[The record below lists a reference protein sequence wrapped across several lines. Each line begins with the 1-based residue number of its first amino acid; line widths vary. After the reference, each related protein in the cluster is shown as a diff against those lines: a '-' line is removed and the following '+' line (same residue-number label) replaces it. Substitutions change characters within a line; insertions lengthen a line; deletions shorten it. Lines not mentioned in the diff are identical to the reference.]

1 LAGNELAG
9 NRAARP
15 WTHLYR
21 PDLDPDPALE
31 NISVLHAFRRAVGAF
46 PDLAIVRY
54 FDGLLTVRDLEELS
68 DALAVALID
77 RGIRPTDR
85 IGLYMQNVPQFVVA
99 LLAAWKAGAIAV
111 PVNPMCRERELSYQ
125 LDDSGAKALICLR
138 SLYESVAKNV
148 VGTSPVQYVITTSG
162 LDFQS
167 RDDSRIFADAEPER
181 PEGTDDLAELLG
193 HFRGSRPATHEP
205 AGADVALLTYTSG
218 TTGKPKAAMNTH
230 QNLASNAEATRN
242 WMELTR
248 SDRIL
253 GIAPLF
259 HVTGLVCH
267 AAVSLLTPVAL
278 VLTFRFD
285 PEVMLDAMREHQPT
299 FTIGAI
305 TAFIALMN
313 APTFARDDFSSFTKI
328 YSGGAP
334 VSPATAEQFARAT
347 GHRVYNAYGLT
358 ESTAPTHFCPFGVPT
373 PVDPV
378 SGALSIGVPTPGT
391 QVDVLDMDGNAVA
404 PGDIGEFAIS
414 GRQVVPGYWRQ
425 PEATAAALPD
435 ARLRTG
441 DVGFMDPAG
450 WFYIVDRKKDMIVA
464 SGYKVWPREVEDVL
478 YEHPAVREA
487 AVVGVPDAY
496 RGETVKAFVSLK
508 PGTRAEPGDLIGFAR
523 ERLAAYKY
531 PRDIEILAELP
542 KTTSGKILRRQLR
555 EL

>member
-1 LAGNELAG
+1 LASNGAD
-9 NRAARP
+9 RP
-15 WTHLYR
+15 WTRLYR
-21 PDLDPDPALE
+21 KDLDPNPALE
-31 NISVLHAFRRAVGAF
+31 NGSVLHAFRHAVGAF
-46 PDLAIVRY
+46 PDLAVVRY
-54 FDGLLTVRDLEELS
+54 FDGVLTIRDLEALS
-68 DALAVALID
+68 DALAVALVERGVRRAD
-77 RGIRPTDR
+77 RL
-85 IGLYMQNVPQFVVA
+85 GLYLQNMPQFVVA
-99 LLAAWKAGAIAV
+99 VLGIWKAGAIAV
-111 PVNPMCRERELSYQ
+111 PINPMCRERELAYQ
-125 LDDSGAKALICLR
+125 LHDSGAKGLICLR

-148 VGTSPVQYVITTSG
+148 VENSQVQFVITTSG
-162 LDFQS
+162 RDFQS
-167 RDDSRIFADAEPER
+167 RDDSRVFVDAEPEQ
-181 PEGTDDLAELLG
+181 PAGTDDLAELLER
-193 HFRGSRPATHEP
+193 FRGSRPATYEP
-205 AGADVALLTYTSG
+205 ASTDVALLTYTSG

-242 WMELTR
+242 WMELTPT
-248 SDRIL
+248 DRIL

-267 AAVSLLTPVAL
+267 VAVSLLTPVPL
-278 VLTFRFD
+278 VLTFRFE
-285 PEVMLDAMREHQPT
+285 PEVMLDAMREHRPT

-313 APTFARDDFSSFTKI
+313 APSFAGHDFSSFTKI

-334 VSPATAEQFARAT
+334 VSPATASQFAQTT

-373 PVDPV
+373 PVDPA

-391 QVDVLDMDGNAVA
+391 QVDILDADGNAVA
-404 PGDIGEFAIS
+404 PGEIGEFAIS
-414 GRQVVPGYWRQ
+414 GRQVVPGYWGK
-425 PEATAAALPD
+425 PADTAEAFPD

-441 DVGFMDPAG
+441 DVGFMDPEG
-450 WFYIVDRKKDMIVA
+450 WFYIVDRRKDMIVA

-508 PGTRAEPGDLIGFAR
+508 PGTRAEPGELIGYAR

-531 PRDIEILAELP
+531 PREIKILADLP
-542 KTTSGKILRRQLR
+542 KTTSGKILRRELR
-555 EL
+555 ER

>member
-1 LAGNELAG
+1 MTNSGAG
-9 NRAARP
+9 RP
-15 WTHLYR
+15 WTALYR
-21 PDLDPDPALE
+21 ADLDPNPALE
-31 NISVLHAFRRAVGAF
+31 NVSVLHAFRRAAAAS

-54 FDGLLTVRDLEELS
+54 FDGVLSLRELDELS
-68 DALAVALID
+68 DALAAALAGKGVLPKD
-77 RGIRPTDR
+77 RL
-85 IGLYMQNVPQFVVA
+85 GLYMQNVPQFVVS
-99 LLAAWKAGAIAV
+99 LLGAWKAGAIAV
-111 PVNPMCRERELSYQ
+111 PINPMCRERELAHQ
-125 LDDSGAKALICLR
+125 LDDSGAKGLICLR
-138 SLYESVAKNV
+138 SLYESVAKNAV
-148 VGTSPVQYVITTSG
+148 ANSAVQFVITTTG
-162 LDFQS
+162 LHFQS
-167 RDDSRIFADAEPER
+167 RDDARIFAGPGPGRSASTE
-181 PEGTDDLAELLG
+181 DLAELLE
-193 HFRGSRPATHEP
+193 HFRGSRPTTHEP
-205 AGADVALLTYTSG
+205 ASTDIALLTYTSG
-218 TTGKPKAAMNTH
+218 TTGRPKAAMNTH

-242 WMELTR
+242 WMELTP

-267 AAVSLLTPVAL
+267 VAVSLLTPVPL
-278 VLTFRFD
+278 VLTFRFE
-285 PEVMLDAMREHQPT
+285 PEVMLDAMREHRPT

-313 APTFARDDFSSFTKI
+313 APSFARADFSSFTKI

-334 VSPATAEQFARAT
+334 VSPATAGQFQQAT

-373 PVDPV
+373 PVNPA

-391 QVDVLDMDGNAVA
+391 SVVVLDADGNEAG
-404 PGDIGEFAIS
+404 PGETGEFAIS
-414 GRQVVPGYWRQ
+414 GRQIVPGYWGQ
-425 PEATAAALPD
+425 PEVTAAALPD

-441 DVGFMDPAG
+441 DVGFMDRAG

-487 AVVGVPDAY
+487 AVIGVPDSY

-508 PGTRAEPGDLIGFAR
+508 PGTRAEPDEMITYAR

-531 PRDIEILAELP
+531 PREVEILAELP
-542 KTTSGKILRRQLR
+542 KTTSGKILRRELR
-555 EL
+555 ER